1 MFYEMKKIKLKK
13 GKSMKKI
20 IKLSLVTL
28 MASATFVSADS
39 SDVASLTNTLLN
51 KLEMPEDSPDW
62 LKRTSFKIQVEEDF
76 KPTWELETVQPIKQ
90 FSKDDMMFWQ
100 FNAMTRDSKETYNL
114 GLGYRNIINP
124 ELMLGINSFYDYQQD
139 YKHKRWSI
147 GVEAIGAKYEFRAN
161 RYMAISDKIEVET
174 GVFEEALDG
183 WDAQVGGKIFPTS
196 DLRVYATYSVW
207 NAKTVD
213 DFKQTSFKA
222 EYPINDSINFT
233 LQHTKDSEKQKD
245 MDDNRFMAQLEI
257 TLGKK
262 SKSSQNLQKSENLH
276 DKLLIPVE
284 RENEITVERTVGAKI
299 TIGRGT

>member
-1 MFYEMKKIKLKK
+1 M
-13 GKSMKKI
+13 

-39 SDVASLTNTLLN
+39 SDVTTLTNTLLN

-90 FSKDDMMFWQ
+90 FSSDDMLFWQ
-100 FNAMTRDSKETYNL
+100 FNAMTRNSKETYNF

-147 GVEAIGAKYEFRAN
+147 GVEAIGQRFEFRAN
-161 RYMAISDKIEVET
+161 NYMAISDKKEVET

-183 WDAQVGGKIFPTS
+183 WDAQIGGKIFPAS
-196 DLRVYATYSVW
+196 DLRVYGTYSVW
-207 NAKTVD
+207 DAKSVD
-213 DFKQTSFKA
+213 NLKQTSFKA
-222 EYPINDSINFT
+222 EYPINDSIDFT

-245 MDDNRFMAQLEI
+245 KDDNRFMAELKI
-257 TLGKK
+257 SLGKK
-262 SKSSQNLQKSENLH
+262 SASSKNVEKSENLH
-276 DKLLIPVE
+276 DKLLIPVK
-284 RENEITVERTVGAKI
+284 RENEIIVERTVNAKI
-299 TIGRGT
+299 TIGRGS